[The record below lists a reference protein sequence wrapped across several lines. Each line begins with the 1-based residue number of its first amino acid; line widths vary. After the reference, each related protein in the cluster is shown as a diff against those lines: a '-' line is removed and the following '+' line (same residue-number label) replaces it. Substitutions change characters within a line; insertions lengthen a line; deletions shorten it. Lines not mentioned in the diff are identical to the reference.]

1 VRIGSI
7 LRPLNGPKKNESM
20 SYPNN
25 TNNCIGKLM
34 ITAQNT
40 IPLRLERK
48 SQDGSLWVIPV
59 EHSPFVIGRKEGSNL
74 FLAAEGVSRKHAE
87 ILETIGGWTIR
98 DCSSTNGTF
107 VNGRRLTENH
117 LLNHGDYITIGE
129 IRFDVVEQIDDSE
142 CTLVISPDAE
152 NLERMLDLKAV
163 IPHFQPLISLSDG
176 ALLGYEV
183 LGRTTYVGL
192 PNNPA
197 QLFQISRMLGRQIE
211 LSELFRNT
219 ALEYAAK
226 IGVKELL
233 LFNTL
238 PEELNLECLGRSLKK
253 LRQSVPD
260 LKLGMEL
267 HENTITDVNMMK
279 KLRSMLNELDMLLVY
294 DDFGAGQSRLIE
306 LLDSVPDIV
315 KFDMALIQNIHQRS
329 EISRS
334 IVETLVKMAH
344 DAGIRTLAEGVGS
357 REEAETCKA
366 IGFELAQGYYF
377 GRPAPL

>member
-1 VRIGSI
+1 
-7 LRPLNGPKKNESM
+7 
-20 SYPNN
+20 
-25 TNNCIGKLM
+25 M